1 MLKQKKFTRFRPKIF
16 SRHPTHSPLRTKLPL
31 MPFRSVVRLGSTTN
45 IKDSVTNG
53 GERIECNTIE
63 SIKNASNKR
72 LMKQCFTN
80 GDVKTAEWFTYFG
93 APNGGHLFLQNGIPN
108 ENNQGIQAIN
118 LPFPIVAKHIHG
130 SRGQGNYK
138 LDTLEELQAWFKGK
152 TIDNYIFEK
161 FYNFSREYRL
171 HVTSE
176 GCFYTCRKVLRA
188 DTPDDKKWFRNDSN
202 SNWWVETNEG
212 FDKPTNWDAIEE
224 HCVRALN
231 AVGLDIGG
239 CDVKVQSRKKQNGED
254 REFPEFIIIEINS
267 ACSLGD
273 ITEVKYLETIPK
285 VLTSKYNQ

>member
-1 MLKQKKFTRFRPKIF
+1 
-16 SRHPTHSPLRTKLPL
+16 
-31 MPFRSVVRLGSTTN
+31 
-45 IKDSVTNG
+45 
-53 GERIECNTIE
+53 
-63 SIKNASNKR
+63 SIKNASNKK

-80 GDVKTAEWFTYFG
+80 GDVKTAEWFSYD
-93 APNGGHLFLQNGIPN
+93 NKVGIFINPINN
-108 ENNQGIQAIN
+108 EEIGMAD
-118 LPFPIVAKHIHG
+118 LPYPIVAKHIHG

-138 LDTLEELQAWFKGK
+138 LDTLEELEAWFKGK

-161 FYNFSREYRL
+161 FYNYSREYRL

-254 REFPEFIIIEINS
+254 REFPEF
-267 ACSLGD
+267 
-273 ITEVKYLETIPK
+273 
-285 VLTSKYNQ
+285 